1 MATIRLL
8 FLSDFTGIYWLMKYI
23 NNNLSVEKIKVK
35 DIAKKFGTPTYCYSY
50 KKLKDNINNFKNN
63 FKSFSPLIC
72 FAIKSNSNVNLI
84 KEISKLG
91 LGADVVS
98 IGELMMAL
106 KAGIEPKKIVFSGV
120 GKTATEI
127 GFAIDKKILLINAES
142 KSEIVEIERI
152 AKSKKITV
160 NIGIRLNPNTD
171 AKTLKQISTGKK
183 ENKFGVDEKVFFD
196 LVNYVKLSKN
206 IKLKCLS
213 VHIGSQIL
221 DHKPYKKMLNVIGK
235 IIKKSNYNFE
245 FIDLGGGMG
254 ISYEKTNKKL
264 NYQKYNTA
272 INKFLKNHKS
282 KIIFEPGRSIV
293 GNIGSLIS
301 KVIYIKENEKKDFII
316 LDAAMNDLMRPA
328 LYGANHKTL
337 PVIKTNQ
344 VSKKVYEF
352 VGPICE
358 STDKFT
364 TLKKFQKLKEKDL
377 IVMCDTGAYGMS
389 LSSNYNLRPKAAEI
403 LIKGSKINVIKKR
416 QKLEELI

>member
-1 MATIRLL
+1 
-8 FLSDFTGIYWLMKYI
+8 MKYI
-23 NNNLSVEKIKVK
+23 NKSLFIEKIKAE

-50 KKLKDNINNFKNN
+50 KKLKENISNFKKN

-72 FAIKSNSNVNLI
+72 FAIKSNTNVNLI
-84 KEISKLG
+84 KEIRKLG

-106 KAGIEPKKIVFSGV
+106 KGGIDPKKIVFSGV
-120 GKTATEI
+120 GKTTIEI

-142 KSEIVEIERI
+142 KSEIIEIEKI
-152 AKSKKITV
+152 AKSKGKIV

-183 ENKFGVDEKVFFD
+183 ENKFGVDEKMFFE
-196 LVNYVKLSKN
+196 LVKYTNVSKN

-221 DHKPYKKMLNVIGK
+221 DHKPYEKMLNIVDK
-235 IIKKSNYNFE
+235 IIKKSKHNFE

-254 ISYEKTNKKL
+254 ISYEKSNKKL
-264 NYQKYNTA
+264 NYQKYNIA

-301 KVIYIKENEKKDFII
+301 KVIYIKENDKKDFII

-337 PVIKTNQ
+337 PVIKTNKI
-344 VSKKVYEF
+344 SKKIYEF

-364 TLKKFQKLKEKDL
+364 TLKKFQKLKEKD
-377 IVMCDTGAYGMS
+377 IIIMCDTGAYGMS
-389 LSSNYNLRPKAAEI
+389 LSSNYNLRPKAAEV

-416 QKLEELI
+416 QKLKELI

>member
-1 MATIRLL
+1 
-8 FLSDFTGIYWLMKYI
+8 MKYI
-23 NNNLSVEKIKVK
+23 NKSLSIEKVK
-35 DIAKKFGTPTYCYSY
+35 VQDISKKFGTPTYCYSY
-50 KKLKDNINNFKNN
+50 GQLKKNINDFKKNFS
-63 FKSFSPLIC
+63 SFAPLIC
-72 FAIKSNSNVNLI
+72 FAIKSNTNVNLI
-84 KEISKLG
+84 REIRKFG

-106 KAGIEPKKIVFSGV
+106 KAGIDPKKIVFSGV
-120 GKTATEI
+120 GKTTNEI
-127 GFAIDKKILLINAES
+127 SYAIDKKILLINAES
-142 KSEIVEIERI
+142 KSEINEIERI
-152 AKSKKITV
+152 ARSKKKIV

-183 ENKFGVDEKVFFD
+183 ENKFGVDEKTFFD
-196 LVNYVKLSKN
+196 LVNYSKLSKN
-206 IKLKCLS
+206 ISLKCLS

-221 DHKPYKKMLNVIGK
+221 DYKPYEKMLKVVDK
-235 IIKKSNYNFE
+235 IVKKSNHEFK

-254 ISYEKTNKKL
+254 ISYEKNNKKL
-264 NYQKYNTA
+264 NYQKYNIA
-272 INKFLKNHKS
+272 IKKFLKNHKS

-301 KVIYIKENEKKDFII
+301 KVIYIKENNKKDFII

-328 LYGANHKTL
+328 LYGANHRTL

-344 VSKKVYEF
+344 TSKKVYEF

-377 IVMCDTGAYGMS
+377 VVMCDVGAYGMS
-389 LSSNYNLRPKAAEI
+389 LSSNYNVRPKPSEI
-403 LIKGSKINVIKKR
+403 LINGSKMNVIKKR
-416 QKLEELI
+416 QKLKDLI